1 MCDFFPLALF
11 LFGPQNPLELEN
23 SAYKPVFRLP
33 CVAKPLSEVAFTA
46 RVNKSFANHLD
57 MAAFVDAN
65 LFAAEAFYF
74 VALCFIIVLSCD
86 ATFVAAQHL
95 PFANFVIFPQLSFT
109 TRTFD

>member
-1 MCDFFPLALF
+1 
-11 LFGPQNPLELEN
+11 
-23 SAYKPVFRLP
+23 
-33 CVAKPLSEVAFTA
+33 
-46 RVNKSFANHLD
+46 